1 MLSVA
6 RCDATKWGL
15 SFIVP
20 SALIAGLG
28 ILTFLLMVSDPRAV
42 GCPSP
47 DHCSAD
53 DPKKSQPALELSEK
67 GAVPLDTDHLPHLS
81 LPEKP
86 EEAISFMTALTIPVS
101 FKPVSGNFV
110 AKHYQAVLPY
120 DDSFQSTILFQ
131 KFWPSSYFLYLL
143 VKFLQ
148 VLNSLLLVHVIYID
162 FEKKNVPNWLLCI
175 EKEGPF
181 INRWRVFE
189 ACWFNADVT
198 IEYLQG
204 VVEYS
209 MCLFFTKFIN
219 YTFLYWLPRFI
230 QESSMLVYQ
239 NWSHVW
245 FWFVP
250 TLDVMKDLIWVRNL
264 RLICQHCSISAVS
277 LEVF

>member
-120 DDSFQSTILFQ
+120 QMIHSNLQFFFKNSDRLPISFISLLNFYKYWILF
-131 KFWPSSYFLYLL
+131 
-143 VKFLQ
+143 
-148 VLNSLLLVHVIYID
+148 
-162 FEKKNVPNWLLCI
+162 
-175 EKEGPF
+175 
-181 INRWRVFE
+181 
-189 ACWFNADVT
+189 
-198 IEYLQG
+198 
-204 VVEYS
+204 
-209 MCLFFTKFIN
+209 
-219 YTFLYWLPRFI
+219 
-230 QESSMLVYQ
+230 
-239 NWSHVW
+239 
-245 FWFVP
+245 FWF
-250 TLDVMKDLIWVRNL
+250 M
-264 RLICQHCSISAVS
+264 
-277 LEVF
+277 